1 MAHKTKSQSKR
12 QQLVIDHRP
21 TNISCTST
29 CRAKEKELNG
39 LSGSVEMR
47 DGIIQRGEKQK
58 YSHLVS
64 RRMYGIFYRLHTS
77 FSLSYSFR
85 NIKCY
90 VLTKT

>member
-29 CRAKEKELNG
+29 CRAKEEELNG
-39 LSGSVEMR
+39 LSGSVEIR
-47 DGIIQRGEKQK
+47 DGIIQRGGKQK
-58 YSHLVS
+58 YLHLVS

-90 VLTKT
+90 VLAKT